1 MGDVDSVDLENL
13 GELIIEVK
21 IKPKKVEGEGEGE
34 GKISNKLSDADFSIE
49 TVARKAEP
57 NYKAGSLLEF
67 FKKFKK
73 IEGGSTKKRRR
84 RKKGKKRK
92 TASRK

>member
-1 MGDVDSVDLENL
+1 MSEDITLEDLD
-13 GELIIEVK
+13 ELIIEVK
-21 IKPKKVEGEGEGE
+21 IIPKEVDGTK
-34 GKISNKLSDADFSIE
+34 SNKLSDADFSIE
-49 TVARKAEP
+49 SVARKAEP

-67 FKKFKK
+67 FKNFKK
-73 IEGGSTKKRRR
+73 IEGGGTKKRRR